1 MRARRAAGG
10 GIVVALLAGGI
21 AGLLLHRLPAGVAAA
36 TVAIT
41 GPLGALWL
49 NALRMTVLPL
59 VVALLITGVGGT
71 ARELAAE
78 RLTARALLAFTV
90 LLAAGALLAA
100 GLVPLFLTL
109 WPVDPQA
116 AAALRAG
123 AADAATRLP
132 ALPPLRDGLA
142 GLVPAN
148 PFEAAATGAMLPLVV
163 FALLFGF
170 ALARIE
176 PARRERL
183 IEFFRALADTLF
195 MIVRGV
201 LVVAPLGVFAL
212 ALGVGYRGGVAA
224 AGAIGHYLVLVCGLS
239 AVVTLLAYPL
249 AALGGRVGWLRF
261 ARLAA
266 PAQGVALST
275 QSSLASLPAML
286 AGIATLPGRSAG
298 AGVALPL
305 AVSLFRMTSPIVN
318 LGIVL
323 FVAHVHGV
331 PLGAAALAAGVGLA
345 VVTSWAVAGLP
356 SSITFFNTTVPI
368 SLAMG
373 VPLGILPLLLAVEVI
388 SDLFRTVGNVT
399 ADLAVTAWLT
409 RDARPADAD

>member
-1 MRARRAAGG
+1 MPARRTAGG
-10 GIVVALLAGGI
+10 AIVVALLAGGL
-21 AGLLLHRLPAGVAAA
+21 AGVLLHRLPSVLASG
-36 TVAIT
+36 TVALA
-41 GPLGALWL
+41 GPVGALWL

-59 VVALLITGVGGT
+59 VIALLITGVGGT
-71 ARELAAE
+71 ARQLAAE
-78 RLTARALLAFTV
+78 RLTARALLAFT
-90 LLAAGALLAA
+90 LLLTAGALLAA
-100 GLVPLFLTL
+100 VLAPLCLAL

-123 AADAATRLP
+123 AADAASRVP
-132 ALPPLRDGLA
+132 PLPPLQDGIA

-176 PARRERL
+176 PERRERL
-183 IEFFRALADTLF
+183 LEFFRALADTLF

-201 LVVAPLGVFAL
+201 LAVAPLGVFAL

-224 AGAIGHYLVLVCGLS
+224 AGAIGHYLALVCGLS
-239 AVVTLLAYPL
+239 LVVALLAYPFGVY
-249 AALGGRVGWLRF
+249 AGRVGWNAF

-275 QSSLASLPAML
+275 QSSLACLPAML
-286 AGIATLPGRSAG
+286 AGMATLPGRSDG
-298 AGVALPL
+298 AAVALPL

-318 LGIVL
+318 LGIVI
-323 FVAHVHGV
+323 FVAHVQGT
-331 PLGAAALAAGVGLA
+331 PLGPGALAAGVGLA

-409 RDARPADAD
+409 RDASPGDPP

>member
-1 MRARRAAGG
+1 MRARRTAGG

-21 AGLLLHRLPAGVAAA
+21 AGVLLHRLPPSVATG
-36 TVAIT
+36 TVAVT
-41 GPLGALWL
+41 GPIGALWL

-71 ARELAAE
+71 ARQLAAE

-90 LLAAGALLAA
+90 LLTAGALLAA
-100 GLVPLFLTL
+100 LLAPLFLAL

-123 AADAATRLP
+123 AADAASRVP
-132 ALPPLRDGLA
+132 SLPPMQDGLA
-142 GLVPAN
+142 GLIPAN

-176 PARRERL
+176 PQRRDRL
-183 IEFFRALADTLF
+183 LEFFRALADTLF

-201 LVVAPLGVFAL
+201 LAVAPLGVFAL

-239 AVVTLLAYPL
+239 LVVTLLAYPFAVL
-249 AALGGRVGWLRF
+249 AGRVGFRSF
-261 ARLAA
+261 ARIAM

-275 QSSLASLPAML
+275 QSSLACLPAML
-286 AGIATLPGRSAG
+286 AGMATLPGRSDG
-298 AGVALPL
+298 AAVALPL

-323 FVAHVHGV
+323 FAAHVQGV
-331 PLGAAALAAGVGLA
+331 TFGAGALAAGIGLA

-399 ADLAVTAWLT
+399 ADMAVTAWLT
-409 RDARPADAD
+409 RDAPPGQSP